1 MPFLDQSLPAGLA
14 MSSSLRI
21 SAMCSIPIAASAKSN
36 MCLTTQNA
44 SGSGSSQF
52 QDLLNK
58 SWMQDGD
65 QEHGF
70 RLLRFLG
77 TPQQSVAER
86 LVRMPFLDSVEKIEA
101 DTLGSLRFDIASN
114 QSEFKSLLDRP
125 GYADGLT
132 DESFAEAMELL
143 RRLVS

>member
-1 MPFLDQSLPAGLA
+1 
-14 MSSSLRI
+14 
-21 SAMCSIPIAASAKSN
+21 
-36 MCLTTQNA
+36 
-44 SGSGSSQF
+44 
-52 QDLLNK
+52 
-58 SWMQDGD
+58 MQDGD
-65 QEHGF
+65 REHGF

-86 LVRMPFLDSVEKIEA
+86 LVRMPFLDSVDKIEA

-125 GYADGLT
+125 EYADGLT

-143 RRLVS
+143 LRLVS